1 MKSGYKFINFKL
13 KIRKN
18 PKSKKSFLFLP
29 KNFCSYIYS
38 FELVA
43 VAQNEMSVGTFLNFL
58 YLLGMLILRTRE
70 ETRQRMHKQTHRH
83 TDTHIYIYVHVY
95 TYDTN
100 KPQECIIN
108 LHYTCS
114 SSYLLFIDLTCPE
127 PSVFLLLSLF
137 VCALF
142 FCRID
147 RTAPR
152 SRLYTVYSTYHYI
165 HYVLCDPLKIAAR
178 LKAHM

>member
-43 VAQNEMSVGTFLNFL
+43 AAQNEMSVGTFLNFL

-100 KPQECIIN
+100 KPQECYSIYITPVAART
-108 LHYTCS
+108 Y
-114 SSYLLFIDLTCPE
+114 YLLIWPVLT
-127 PSVFLLLSLF
+127 LR
-137 VCALF
+137 F
-142 FCRID
+142 FCYSRFLS
-147 RTAPR
+147 AR
-152 SRLYTVYSTYHYI
+152 SFSV
-165 HYVLCDPLKIAAR
+165 V
-178 LKAHM
+178 